1 MSVETYEW
9 DASVDEKPCRLDRW
23 LVAHAHDLSRSRI
36 QALIDDGSITV
47 NGEVRQASYLVR
59 PGDHVRLVSS
69 PPAPLELEPEAIP
82 LTILYEDQDLI
93 VIDKPR
99 DLVVHPAAGNW
110 SGTLVNAL
118 LSHCDD
124 LGGINGTLRPGI
136 VHRLDKD
143 TSGVMMVAKNDLAQ
157 ANLSEQIKDRL
168 VKRQYVAL
176 VHGDLAQDRGVID
189 APIGRHPVQRKK
201 MAVVA
206 NGKPAVTHYH
216 VRERFG
222 DFTLAQLQL
231 KTGRTH
237 QIRVHMAFI
246 GHPVAG
252 DPVYGPRKS
261 ALGLTAQALH
271 AELLGFT
278 HPRTGAW
285 LEFSASPPQD
295 FLDVL
300 AELRKRQDRE

>member
-1 MSVETYEW
+1 MVETREW
-9 DASVDEKPCRLDRW
+9 VAGVDEAPSRLDRW
-23 LVAHAHDLSRSRI
+23 LAARAVDLSRSRV
-36 QALIDDGSITV
+36 QALIDDGCVTV
-47 NGEVRQASYLVR
+47 NGQVRPASYHVR
-59 PGDHVRLVSS
+59 PQDHICLICQ
-69 PPAPLELEPEAIP
+69 PPKPLELVPEEIP
-82 LTILYEDQDLI
+82 LTVLYEDEDLI
-93 VIDKPR
+93 VIDKPK

-118 LSHCDD
+118 LSHCED

-143 TSGVMMVAKNDLAQ
+143 TSGVMMAAKNDLAQ
-157 ANLSEQIKDRL
+157 ARLSEQIKERL
-168 VKRQYVAL
+168 VRRQYVAL

-206 NGKPAVTHYH
+206 GGKPAVTHYA
-216 VRERFG
+216 VRERWT
-222 DFTLAQLQL
+222 DFSLVELQL

-237 QIRVHMAFI
+237 QIRVHMSFI

-252 DPVYGPRKS
+252 DPVYGPRKP
-261 ALGLTAQALH
+261 AFGLSAQALH

-278 HPRTGAW
+278 HPRTGEW
-285 LEFSASPPQD
+285 MEFSTPPPRD
-295 FLDVL
+295 FQEVL
-300 AELRKRQDRE
+300 AQLHRRKREE